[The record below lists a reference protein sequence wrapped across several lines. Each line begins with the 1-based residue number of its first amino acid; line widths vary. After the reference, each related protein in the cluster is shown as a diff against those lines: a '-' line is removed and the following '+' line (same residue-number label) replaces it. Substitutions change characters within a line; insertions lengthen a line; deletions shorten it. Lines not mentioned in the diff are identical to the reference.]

1 MKRRNFLTS
10 AGLAAGAVATPM
22 IARAQTKQIHWRLQ
36 SANPAG
42 TPNIDLLN
50 KFSDDIFRMSSGRL
64 KIDILPSGAI
74 VSPFETLDAVNKGVV
89 EAGQWWA
96 DYAFGKNAAA
106 GLFGAP
112 LGGSGSG
119 LDQMGQLA
127 WYMHGGGRAL
137 YVELYTKVLKADVM
151 PFQYECDGPE
161 CLGWFHKPLH
171 SVSELLKLRYR
182 ISSGLATDTLRE
194 MGGVPVNLAG
204 DELIPAAQ
212 KGIVDAIEWINP
224 SNDLKVGLY
233 DIFKFYSLQG
243 LHQAIGIADIFFN
256 GEKWR
261 SLPPDLQAM
270 VETSV
275 NASLIRSVLYY
286 IDANAKAIKE
296 LTHKHGV
303 TIFPA
308 PPDYAPAFIKAARA
322 VLKRYEDKNEFFRKV
337 LSSQRDFAQLVVP
350 YTRETAKLSTL
361 ISSAAE
367 VKS

>member
-1 MKRRNFLTS
+1 
-10 AGLAAGAVATPM
+10 M
-22 IARAQTKQIHWRLQ
+22 IARAQTKFNWKLQ
-36 SANPAG
+36 SSNPAG

-50 KFSDDIFRMSSGRL
+50 KFAGDILRMSDGRL
-64 KIDILPSGAI
+64 KIEILPSGAI
-74 VSPFETLDAVNKGVV
+74 VNPFETLDAVNKGVV
-89 EAGQWWA
+89 EVGQWWS
-96 DYAFGKNAAA
+96 DYAFGKNPAA

-151 PFQYECDGPE
+151 PFLYECDGPE
-161 CLGWFHKPLH
+161 CLGWFKKPLS

-194 MGGVPVNLAG
+194 MGGVPVNMAG
-204 DELIPAAQ
+204 QELIPAAQ

-233 DIFKFYSLQG
+233 DVFKYYSLQG
-243 LHQAIGIADIFFN
+243 LHQAIGIADVFFN

-261 SLPPDLQAM
+261 SLPHDLQAM
-270 VETSV
+270 VETAV
-275 NASLIRSVLYY
+275 NASLIRSLLFY
-286 IDANAKAIKE
+286 IEANSKAIQE
-296 LTHKHGV
+296 LTGRHGV

-308 PPDYAPAFIKAARA
+308 PPDYAPAFIKAART
-322 VLKRYEDKNEFFRKV
+322 VLKRFEDKNEFFHKV
-337 LSSQRDFAQLVVP
+337 LASQRDFAKLVVP

-361 ISSAAE
+361 ISGAADM
-367 VKS
+367 KT